1 MALVCLAGQEETKLI
16 IKKERSMYRECL
28 WNEKKN
34 FRQFSPAFIRNIN
47 IPKLAA
53 MREKRKS
60 EKSVHP
66 TLVRS

>member
-34 FRQFSPAFIRNIN
+34 SASSPPR
-47 IPKLAA
+47 L
-53 MREKRKS
+53 
-60 EKSVHP
+60 
-66 TLVRS
+66 